1 MPNRKHAKE
10 NMTVVAPNTEKP
22 LTTLYKEIMDERK
35 VEATTIAQR
44 KLDRYKKTDEMMYVV
59 HRAYEPAWG
68 RLLDLLVRL
77 NDALRQ
83 QGPLITDQLINNYVS
98 PVASMA
104 AGTIGGLAGG
114 FVGGMGSLFG
124 VGEGAEAMARKASKF
139 VVGEPND
146 DLQYFV
152 DMDEDGELKYWL
164 KRSDGQELTNAEQKG
179 YITEISYW
187 LKGLNYVPGD
197 KPFTYVP
204 APDSGMPELTPA
216 IFAGLR
222 DGGNGLAK
230 HFDTI
235 KRELELEARFDKASE
250 EFAHNTP
257 SMAFR

>member
-44 KLDRYKKTDEMMYVV
+44 KLDRYNERQNAIQPLWDEVNKKTDEMMYVV

-164 KRSDGQELTNAEQKG
+164 KRSDGQELTNAEQK
-179 YITEISYW
+179 
-187 LKGLNYVPGD
+187 
-197 KPFTYVP
+197 
-204 APDSGMPELTPA
+204 
-216 IFAGLR
+216 
-222 DGGNGLAK
+222 
-230 HFDTI
+230 
-235 KRELELEARFDKASE
+235 
-250 EFAHNTP
+250 
-257 SMAFR
+257 